1 MALSDSELKKVGG
14 ASPAIWYYKSAD
26 AIGTIMTSG
35 YFNDVTN
42 NLKQFDIILVVSAT
56 GGTAAVDVITVSST
70 TGNTTVTTTAL
81 A

>member
-1 MALSDSELKKVGG
+1 MALSSSELKKVGG

-26 AIGTIMTSG
+26 AVGTISGSG
-35 YFNDVTN
+35 YFNDVTT
-42 NLKQFDIILVVSAT
+42 NLKQFDIILVVSA
-56 GGTAAVDVITVSST
+56 TVSST

>member
-1 MALSDSELKKVGG
+1 MALTSSELKKVGG

-26 AIGTIMTSG
+26 AVGTISASG
-35 YFNDVTN
+35 YFNSVTN

-56 GGTAAVDVITVSST
+56 GGTAAVDVLTVSST
-70 TGNTTVTTTAL
+70 TGNATVTTTAL